1 MENNVMTQLS
11 EELVQR
17 LSSGGIDL
25 EGMSGELFGQ
35 SDLYITGNQDDSNS
49 QIAIDNEIIMHMDI
63 REPLKTLQKLLEK
76 KLNISLRGYE
86 FWLQDAQE
94 LEPHKNLVDQCV
106 KGEGLVQINVEIK
119 YIVKRINILDVL
131 KPTEDALGKLFIK
144 TRDNGFRSSSFLK
157 FGVAAL
163 AEQENCKTNST
174 SDDKQCKRN
183 EYSQSFQGPE
193 EKSPSKKCKSGHE
206 SASTSKKE
214 KPYLNWVLDSKFRK
228 EQARL
233 KIPDN
238 PNDWTVAH
246 VKHWFQW
253 AIKQFELTNFNM
265 NEWSI
270 TGRQLCTL
278 THEEFHKKLPK
289 DPGNVFWTHVQLLK
303 ECKFVAVVHK
313 AAESEL
319 MENNAELSKNTPA
332 LSAMPRE
339 QKIMRKSFHNTK
351 KETEVA
357 LGSDG
362 SITHSNYGIGSGN
375 NGQVQLWQFLLE
387 ILTDR
392 EHVDIIEWVGDDGE
406 FKLTDPE
413 RVARLWGEKKNKPAM
428 NYEKLSRALRYYYD
442 GDMIS
447 KVSGK
452 RFTYKFDCDLKL
464 LIGYSAGE
472 LSALVNERTI
482 SDSIYLEQKDYKSNN
497 K

>member
-1 MENNVMTQLS
+1 M

-17 LSSGGIDL
+17 LNSGGDIG
-25 EGMSGELFGQ
+25 GMMSSELFEQ
-35 SDLYITGNQDDSNS
+35 SDLYIAANQDDSNS

-63 REPLKTLQKLLEK
+63 REPLRTLQKLLEK
-76 KLNISLRGYE
+76 KLSINLRGYE

-94 LEPHKNLVDQCV
+94 LQPHKNLVDQCV

-131 KPTEDALGKLFIK
+131 KPTEDALGKLSIHK
-144 TRDNGFRSSSFLK
+144 TGNFK
-157 FGVAAL
+157 FKSTSLTFGIAAL
-163 AEQENCKTNST
+163 AEQETYKTNSS
-174 SDDKQCKRN
+174 SDNKESKRT
-183 EYSQSFQGPE
+183 EYCEYFEDDE
-193 EKSPSKKCKSGHE
+193 EESSSKRFKSEHDIA
-206 SASTSKKE
+206 SASTKE
-214 KPYLNWVLDSKFRK
+214 KPYLNWVLDTEFQK

-233 KIPDN
+233 RIPDN
-238 PNDWTVAH
+238 PNDWTVLQ
-246 VKHWFQW
+246 VKYWFQW
-253 AIKQFELTNFNM
+253 AIKQFDLTNFKVND
-265 NEWSI
+265 WSI
-270 TGRQLCTL
+270 TGRQLCAL
-278 THEEFHKKLPK
+278 THEEFCKKLPK
-289 DPGNVFWTHVQLLK
+289 DPGNVFWTHIQLLK
-303 ECKFVAVVHK
+303 KCKFVAVVHK

-319 MENNAELSKNTPA
+319 IETNTELNKKTSTGELPV
-332 LSAMPRE
+332 MQRE
-339 QKIMRKSFHNTK
+339 PKIMRKSSLNPK
-351 KETEVA
+351 KEGEVIFN
-357 LGSDG
+357 SDG
-362 SITHSNYGIGSGN
+362 SVTHSTYGIGSGN

-392 EHVDIIEWVGDDGE
+392 EHTDVIEWIGDDGE

-464 LIGYSAGE
+464 LIGYSAAE
-472 LSALVNERTI
+472 LSALVNEKTYI
-482 SDSIYLEQKDYKSNN
+482 NESIYLEQKDSKSND